1 MTTGNVQGQDTFV
14 TFAAVP
20 ESTTI
25 VLLATWAGTIAGI
38 FWLRRRRRTGVAR
51 D

>member
-20 ESTTI
+20 EPTT
-25 VLLATWAGTIAGI
+25 VALLATWAGTIAGI
-38 FWLRRRRRTGVAR
+38 LWMRGRGRRPVRP
-51 D
+51 